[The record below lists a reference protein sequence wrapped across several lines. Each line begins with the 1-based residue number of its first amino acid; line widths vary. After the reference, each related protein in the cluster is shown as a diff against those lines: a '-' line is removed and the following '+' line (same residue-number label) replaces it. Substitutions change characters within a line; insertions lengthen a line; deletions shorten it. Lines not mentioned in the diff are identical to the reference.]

1 MAPGSAL
8 RSTSLVNIPTALI
21 AELHLLNEALDDAAS
36 DIAATLML
44 LMSEAALT
52 VPSFLGLSVLV
63 TQAPEAPM
71 EITTFEHDPKHQA
84 IGTSLRLRVPHDS
97 RTGVQGPASIELIL
111 YAAHPGAFVDLAADL
126 TWLTGR
132 PWRDLRVDEDL
143 VGPRRSTD
151 AGSLT
156 SWSVL
161 NQARGVLISTGLTA
175 HEADLELDARAS
187 VTGVDRHHVAAELIA
202 GLPTSGAPSLPPRP
216 SDDA

>member
-1 MAPGSAL
+1 M
-8 RSTSLVNIPTALI
+8 NIPAALI
-21 AELHLLNEALDDAAS
+21 AELHLLDEALYDAAS

-44 LMSEAALT
+44 LMSEAAIT

-63 TQAPEAPM
+63 TQADETPVELS
-71 EITTFEHDPKHQA
+71 TFEHHPNHPP
-84 IGTSLRLRVPHDS
+84 IGTSLRLRVPYDS
-97 RTGVQGPASIELIL
+97 RTGVQGPTSIELIL

-143 VGPRRSTD
+143 LGPRGSAD
-151 AGSLT
+151 ARSLT

-175 HEADLELDARAS
+175 DEADLELEARACA
-187 VTGVDRHHVAAELIA
+187 TGVDRDHAAAELLA